1 MSRAERAWSRHGG
14 TALSGGGQQK
24 DLPLALASLQIFSAG
39 TSRLRV
45 LCWHRAAVRGQPAS
59 CPRCPEGTG
68 SRTTSSFLAPQPCRP
83 PNGWVLGSMALSKL
97 RIFLINNTENNT
109 FISKAPYAEYHSDSE
124 YHLVLIKTKSSQYT
138 LSPQESHITWK
149 STQTGV
155 SSPLSC
161 LEPVSSGRGGGVMIK
176 EDNAQRAITV

>member
-1 MSRAERAWSRHGG
+1 MHNGVFGRRARERRDRGEKERSTTRTRMDETCRESMVLTRRHGIVG
-14 TALSGGGQQK
+14 RRTAE
-24 DLPLALASLQIFSAG
+24 DLPLAPASLQIFSTG

-45 LCWHRAAVRGQPAS
+45 LCWHGAAVHGRPAS
-59 CPRCPEGTG
+59 YPRCPEGTA

-124 YHLVLIKTKSSQYT
+124 YHLVLIKTKSIHI
-138 LSPQESHITWK
+138 LSLPKKVT
-149 STQTGV
+149 
-155 SSPLSC
+155 
-161 LEPVSSGRGGGVMIK
+161 
-176 EDNAQRAITV
+176 